1 MSYSCKWKSLQQ
13 EKALVF
19 PNRMSGGRPFETF
32 QIDPAFSKYQ
42 ISYLYLGTNA
52 NMLQHNTDRCS
63 SLLYRCKWLSS
74 VNHIQSQLPTLSD
87 AAVAQLLL
95 EWCQPWK
102 GRTYSI
108 LDKDHQPYPQLIQ
121 WGYLNGYSG
130 ASDPIYQL
138 SMGIQIFKS
147 NHFGRHP
154 IGYMA
159 IGYKHLSILI
169 DNTFPP
175 LIEFYPTLLH
185 GKYGRSTTSEG
196 EQLSSP
202 STSFLLHQRHKDR
215 RGRGGS

>member
-1 MSYSCKWKSLQQ
+1 M
-13 EKALVF
+13 
-19 PNRMSGGRPFETF
+19 P
-32 QIDPAFSKYQ
+32 I
-42 ISYLYLGTNA
+42 
-52 NMLQHNTDRCS
+52 CS
-63 SLLYRCKWLSS
+63 SIIRIDVPLFCIDASGFPVSITSS
-74 VNHIQSQLPTLSD
+74 SQLPTLSD

-121 WGYLNGYSG
+121 WGYWNGYSG
-130 ASDPIYQL
+130 ASDLIYQL
-138 SMGIQIFKS
+138 STGIQIFKS

-215 RGRGGS
+215 RGGGGGGLKEVGSWHKSRPQKIFSF